1 MLAGVGGGQK
11 WLVAVGGSGCSGWW
25 CNFYVV
31 VVVLMLNQLKLS
43 KEGGVVIG
51 RGGIDRI
58 KLLSANKG
66 QLKKKEHNLTT

>member
-1 MLAGVGGGQK
+1 M
-11 WLVAVGGSGCSGWW
+11 
-25 CNFYVV
+25 V

-51 RGGIDRI
+51 KRGIDRI

>member
-1 MLAGVGGGQK
+1 M
-11 WLVAVGGSGCSGWW
+11 
-25 CNFYVV
+25 V

-43 KEGGVVIG
+43 KEGGVVIA

-66 QLKKKEHNLTT
+66 QLKKKNITQLLYQATKD

>member
-1 MLAGVGGGQK
+1 MVVAGGEWQWLLAVG
-11 WLVAVGGSGCSGWW
+11 GGSGCSGWW

-51 RGGIDRI
+51 RGAINRI

-66 QLKKKEHNLTT
+66 QLEKKNKS

>member
-1 MLAGVGGGQK
+1 MVVAGGDRK
-11 WLVAVGGSGCSGWW
+11 WLVVVGGSGCSGWW

-51 RGGIDRI
+51 KRGIDRI